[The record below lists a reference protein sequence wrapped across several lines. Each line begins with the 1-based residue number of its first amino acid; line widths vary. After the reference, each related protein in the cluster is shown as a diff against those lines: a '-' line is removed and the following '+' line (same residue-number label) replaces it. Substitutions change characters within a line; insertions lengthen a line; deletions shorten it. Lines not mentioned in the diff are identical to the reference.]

1 MQGHGRADIFPAM
14 SPRLRTLAL
23 LSLSLLVAS
32 VASCGGGGGGGGQV
46 EAGPV
51 ALLNLLDADTPI
63 VAHVDM
69 DGLRQS
75 PYYPLVRDAIMA
87 TLGESEQND
96 VRNALIVLDRTD
108 HVVVGMNP
116 TQEQGVVLL
125 RGAFEPSHMDL
136 LDPPDGQFAH
146 RQHAL
151 RGDDNS
157 RGVVTQD
164 TIILGTTEPVLRA
177 LDRLDGLLPAT
188 GPTLAGFPEAAGRAY
203 LGQRDVS
210 VVVLLTEEI
219 RRGFGQGDVE
229 RALQESGLSA
239 GASLD
244 ARNGIRISG
253 YFTASTQGA
262 VQVLAQTLREAL
274 SEAQGDM
281 TLGMLGLSV
290 LLQQIEITERGTD
303 LLVEFHLDDQQ
314 VRDILDRFGP
324 LLQAFLGLT

>member
-1 MQGHGRADIFPAM
+1 MQGPGGADIFPAM

-32 VASCGGGGGGGGQV
+32 VASCGGGGGGGQA

-51 ALLNLLDADTPI
+51 SLVHLLDADTPI

-75 PYYPLVRDAIMA
+75 PYYALVRDAIMA
-87 TLGESEQND
+87 TLGESDRAELTNVLQ
-96 VRNALIVLDRTD
+96 LLDRTD
-108 HVVVGMNP
+108 HIVVGANP
-116 TQEQGVVLL
+116 TQEQGVILL
-125 RGAFEPSHMDL
+125 RGAFEPSHIEL
-136 LDPPDGQFAH
+136 VQPPDGHFTH

-151 RGDDNS
+151 RGNADS
-157 RGVVTQD
+157 RGVVTAD
-164 TIILGTTEPVLRA
+164 TMILGATEPVLRA

-188 GPTLAGFPEAAGRAY
+188 GPTLAGFPEAAGRAH
-203 LGQRDVS
+203 LGERDVS

-229 RALQESGLSA
+229 QQLQQSGLSA

-244 ARNGIRISG
+244 ARNGIRLSG
-253 YFTASTQGA
+253 FFTASTEGA
-262 VQVLAQTLREAL
+262 VQVLAGQLREAL

-281 TLGMLGLSV
+281 TLAMLGLSV
-290 LLQQIEITERGTD
+290 LLQQIEITERN
-303 LLVEFHLDDQQ
+303 
-314 VRDILDRFGP
+314 FG
-324 LLQAFLGLT
+324 

>member
-1 MQGHGRADIFPAM
+1 MQGPGGADIFPAM

-32 VASCGGGGGGGGQV
+32 VASCGGGGGGGQA

-51 ALLNLLDADTPI
+51 SLVHLLDADTPI

-75 PYYPLVRDAIMA
+75 PYYALVRDAIMA
-87 TLGESEQND
+87 TLGESDRAELTNVLQ
-96 VRNALIVLDRTD
+96 LLDRTD
-108 HVVVGMNP
+108 HIVVGANP
-116 TQEQGVVLL
+116 TQEQGVILL
-125 RGAFEPSHMDL
+125 RGAFEPSHIEL
-136 LDPPDGQFAH
+136 VQPPDGHFTH

-151 RGDDNS
+151 RGNADS
-157 RGVVTQD
+157 RGVVTAD
-164 TIILGTTEPVLRA
+164 TMILGATEPVLRA

-188 GPTLAGFPEAAGRAY
+188 GPTLAGFPEAAGRAH
-203 LGQRDVS
+203 LGERDVS

-229 RALQESGLSA
+229 QQLQQSGLSA

-244 ARNGIRISG
+244 ARNGIRLSG
-253 YFTASTQGA
+253 FFTASTEGA
-262 VQVLAQTLREAL
+262 VQVLAGQLREAL

-281 TLGMLGLSV
+281 TLAMLGLSV

-303 LLVEFHLDDQQ
+303 LLVEFRLDDQQ
-314 VRDILDRFGP
+314 VRDVLERFGP
-324 LLQAFLGLT
+324 LLQAFLTAL